1 MSMRPRRTFDV
12 RLPLILLM
20 IMLLAACSKSPPAT
34 EATASTEPAP
44 PPAAPSTATVARA
57 STPCELITDAELHA
71 VFNSTVSSRPERHDA
86 FGIAACEWNGDFGRL
101 LLQQWPSKGHT
112 PQDEVRDLVSGF
124 IDTSKPG
131 ARARVRLV
139 SLQGLG
145 NFATAVVEARDSKNG
160 VLADIAVLS
169 IARNGQTLVF
179 LTDGLDEDQR
189 EEALRKLHQLG
200 HYAYGRL

>member
-1 MSMRPRRTFDV
+1 MRPRRPLDV
-12 RLPLILLM
+12 RLRLILILLM
-20 IMLLAACSKSPPAT
+20 PSLLMACGKSPPAAQIT
-34 EATASTEPAP
+34 APAEPTPPPPVAASTP
-44 PPAAPSTATVARA
+44 TVA

-71 VFNSTVSSRPERHDA
+71 VFSSTVSSRPERHDA

-124 IDTSKPG
+124 IDTGMPG
-131 ARARVRLV
+131 ARSRVRLV

-145 NFATAVVEARDSKNG
+145 NFATAVVEARDAKNG

-179 LTDGLDEDQR
+179 LTDGLDEDER
-189 EEALRKLHQLG
+189 EEALRKLRELG
-200 HYAYGRL
+200 HYAYARL